1 MLLFLGKLNNKNTH
15 GALIGMFTHD
25 IFHLE
30 PNFKPIAPKCN
41 GVEYFEKPLVL
52 SAQLMETKLGFQV

>member
-1 MLLFLGKLNNKNTH
+1 LGKLNNKNTC
-15 GALIGMFTHD
+15 GALIGMLTHD
-25 IFHLE
+25 TFQVE

-41 GVEYFEKPLVL
+41 DVEYFQKPLIL